1 MRPKHPPA
9 AESGVGEPTARESEA
24 PNSGQR
30 KERAANAHHNLALKD
45 LTVFRGLFVA
55 LSEQTRDDVRAAS
68 DARRKTKKCR
78 AAPVQPCELSSTQRS
93 QRKGFTKFCRKKGKD
108 SAAGNN
114 ECIYVFAGSPTS
126 VNSW

>member
-1 MRPKHPPA
+1 
-9 AESGVGEPTARESEA
+9 
-24 PNSGQR
+24 
-30 KERAANAHHNLALKD
+30 LALKD

-55 LSEQTRDDVRAAS
+55 LSEQARDDVRAAS
-68 DARRKTKKCR
+68 DARRKKCR
-78 AAPVQPCELSSTQRS
+78 AAPVQPCELSSTQHS